1 MKQDENK
8 NGDKVNFEEFL
19 MLLKNTYNLN
29 YLFKELKID
38 FKRV

>member
-1 MKQDENK
+1 MKQGENK

-19 MLLKNTYNLN
+19 MLLKKSNNLN